1 MDFLVGYTGFVGSNI
16 LNKHTFSG
24 LFNSKNIEEAYGKN
38 PDLLVYSGVPAEMFL
53 ANKFPEKDLALMDEA
68 FENIKKINP
77 KKLVLISTI
86 SVLSS
91 HKSKDEEEEIDKES
105 LLPYGKNRCY
115 LEEWVINNVADYHI
129 VRLPALF
136 GDNIKKNFIYDFIHL
151 IPPMLN
157 EAKYEEQRSK
167 NADIEKYYTAGEDG
181 FYRLNKLSPEEK
193 KKLRD
198 YYAVN
203 DFNALKFTDSRS
215 RYQFYNLKNLW
226 HDIET
231 AISNDIKILNL
242 MTEPVSVGELY
253 SALVKDEVC
262 RGKVTGVEFVNEL
275 NKEPFDYD
283 CHTKYDNLFYG
294 KNGYIADKN
303 EVINSIREF
312 VVKEIEK
319 HYS

>member
-16 LNKHTFSG
+16 LNKHAFSG
-24 LFNSKNIEEAYGKN
+24 LYNSKNIEEAYGKN

-53 ANKFPEKDLALMDEA
+53 ANKFPEKDRALMDEA
-68 FENIKKINP
+68 IENIKKINP
-77 KKLVLISTI
+77 KKLVLISSI

-105 LLPYGKNRCY
+105 LLPYGKNRRY
-115 LEEWVINNVADYHI
+115 LEEWVIQNVEYYHI

-231 AISNDIKILNL
+231 TISNDLKILNL

-253 SALVKDEVC
+253 STLMKDEVC
-262 RGKVTGVEFVNEL
+262 RGKVTDVEFVNEL

-294 KNGYIADKN
+294 KNGYIADKY